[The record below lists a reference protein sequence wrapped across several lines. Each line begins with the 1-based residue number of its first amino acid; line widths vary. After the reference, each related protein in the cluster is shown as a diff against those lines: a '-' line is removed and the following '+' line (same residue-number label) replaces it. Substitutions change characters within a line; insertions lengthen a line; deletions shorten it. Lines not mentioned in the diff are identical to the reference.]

1 MYTILVNDD
10 NTLSVTQRTRIMQ
23 RSTGFDAIRFLVN
36 PEYKGYSMAECT
48 LTLRYKTPISG
59 ELKSE
64 RLVLCEE
71 LHNGFLQYIL
81 PVDTRLT
88 HEAGNI
94 VCNLT
99 FTYADVDTEGK
110 PVIRVRKLND
120 AKIKSIS
127 PKTLAPSIEEY
138 FVSKTIYSYFEM
150 QKNIYKIASLSR
162 NFDCLVLGCTHY
174 VFLKDK
180 ICKISKKQ
188 AFDGNVGVSKQ
199 VQFFCAKNLKVSKTK
214 SSVKFLLS
222 NQQNSIKEIYKKIF
236 NEILAKT

>member
-36 PEYKGYSMAECT
+36 PEYKGYAMAECT
-48 LTLRYKTPISG
+48 LTLRYKTPVSG

-71 LHNGFLQYIL
+71 LYNGFLQYIL
-81 PVDTRLT
+81 PVDTKLT

-120 AKIKSIS
+120 AKITINAITDWDALIPDDLLSSLDQRIIMQDKQIKQLAEVALLLDNEKADGLKYVSNKLQLTANGNPIGNQVYIQAGTSGEYPDYSDGIPVVDFSDMNIS
-127 PKTLAPSIEEY
+127 
-138 FVSKTIYSYFEM
+138 
-150 QKNIYKIASLSR
+150 SLSEGYS
-162 NFDCLVLGCTHY
+162 V
-174 VFLKDK
+174 V
-180 ICKISKKQ
+180 
-188 AFDGNVGVSKQ
+188 AF
-199 VQFFCAKNLKVSKTK
+199 
-214 SSVKFLLS
+214 
-222 NQQNSIKEIYKKIF
+222 
-236 NEILAKT
+236 